1 MNHPFYSEH
10 FRDSKTFFLSF
21 FLCNTSLSSIYSLF
35 PCSLS
40 RPGVSPV
47 ALPFHLRR
55 VISSY
60 SCVSVENR
68 IFRSKRKKHTCSE
81 MQGRNTNKIP
91 SVKCSTPDYSSDSY
105 LYIYIL
111 ASYLHISFF
120 CSISFLFCRSYPG
133 QSKELCE

>member
-1 MNHPFYSEH
+1 MFSLPSCSVSSGSAFSP
-10 FRDSKTFFLSF
+10 SP
-21 FLCNTSLSSIYSLF
+21 CNLVLLF
-35 PCSLS
+35 
-40 RPGVSPV
+40 
-47 ALPFHLRR
+47 
-55 VISSY
+55 
-60 SCVSVENR
+60 VSVENR

>member
-10 FRDSKTFFLSF
+10 RDSKTFFLSF

-40 RPGVSPV
+40 RPVVSPV

-105 LYIYIL
+105 LYIYISIISSHL
-111 ASYLHISFF
+111 FLLLHFF
-120 CSISFLFCRSYPG
+120 FVLQVVSRTV
-133 QSKELCE
+133 